1 MLRPEIRDALQL
13 LTTHGALPFDGFNP
27 SIAASL
33 LEGGLA
39 VRDRLITGDSGV
51 ARDHLQI
58 STFGKAAL
66 IREMQRG

>member
-13 LTTHGALPFDGFNP
+13 LTTRGALPVDGFNP

-33 LEGGLA
+33 VEGGLA
-39 VRDRLITGDSGV
+39 VRNRLITGDSGV

-58 STFGKAAL
+58 STFGQAVLK
-66 IREMQRG
+66 REVHRG